1 VFARRHA
8 KEILMKFILI
18 PVLAAAVFAAGHVQA
33 AGGGSDDSIGRGAK
47 PADPAIEAIQ
57 AAVAKSDWASA
68 RSLARASVEKNPQNA
83 DYHNLYAYSM
93 RMGDKPEMDLVF
105 RHYNEALRLDPKHRG
120 AHEYLGEAYL
130 QTGNLAKAKDELRA
144 LDDLCFFACKEY
156 STLKKAIADYEAKK

>member
-1 VFARRHA
+1 
-8 KEILMKFILI
+8 MKFFLI
-18 PVLAAAVFAAGHVQA
+18 PALAAAIFVAGHVQA

-57 AAVAKSDWASA
+57 AAVARSDWAGA
-68 RSLARASVEKNPQNA
+68 RSLARASVERNPQNA

-105 RHYNEALRLDPKHRG
+105 RHYNEALRLDPKHLG

-144 LDDLCFFACKEY
+144 LDNLCFFACKEY

>member
-1 VFARRHA
+1 
-8 KEILMKFILI
+8 MKFVLI
-18 PVLAAAVFAAGHVQA
+18 PALATAVFVAGQVQA

-68 RSLARASVEKNPQNA
+68 RALARASVEKNPQNA

-156 STLKKAIADYEAKK
+156 STLKQAIADYEAKK